1 MPKTIFTSL
10 SPNTELDDVLLS
22 LSLLFQPWK
31 WQKGQAV
38 RRLEKTFQK
47 WLPIKYAFTFSS
59 GRGGLYAIL
68 SSLDLK
74 KDDEV
79 LMQAYTCLAVPNP
92 VVWVGAQPVYVDID
106 RDTLA
111 MSPEDLKKKITKQS
125 KVIIIQHTFGQPAH
139 LDQLISIARK
149 YNLIII
155 EDCAHA
161 LGSQYKGKKIGR
173 FGDVSFFSFG
183 RDKVISSVFGGLV
196 ATNDKKLAL
205 KIKAFQ
211 KTKPLPKKGWILQ
224 QLLQPIVTSTAKLL
238 YNFLA
243 LGKIIL
249 AVTKQGGIISKSVL
263 AVEKKAG
270 QPDFLTNK
278 MPNALALLAL
288 RQFKKLD
295 KFNNHRKTIAALYYQ
310 QLEGFNYWLPQEIT
324 DSLSIYLRYNLQ
336 TDQTAKIRQMA
347 KNKDILL
354 GDWYNCPV
362 APSGIDYQSIF
373 YQPGSCPM
381 SEKVA
386 KMSLNLPT
394 DIHISKQ
401 DALRITSFLRDFK

>member
-22 LSLLFQPWK
+22 LFLLFQPWK

-38 RRLEKTFQK
+38 KRLEKVFQK
-47 WLPIKYAFTFSS
+47 WLPIKYTFAFSS

-68 SSLDLK
+68 SSLNLK

-79 LMQAYTCLAVPNP
+79 LIQAYTCLAVPNP
-92 VVWVGAQPVYVDID
+92 VVWTGAQPVYVDIG

-139 LDQLISIARK
+139 LDQLVSIARK
-149 YNLIII
+149 HNLIII

-211 KTKPLPKKGWILQ
+211 KTRPLPSKGWVFQ
-224 QLLQPIVTSTAKLL
+224 QLLQPIVTSVAKLS

-249 AVTKQGGIISKSVL
+249 AVTKQGRIISKSVL

-270 QPDFLTNK
+270 QPDFLTNR
-278 MPNALALLAL
+278 MSNALALLAL
-288 RQFKKLD
+288 KQFKKLD
-295 KFNNHRKTIAALYYQ
+295 RFNNHRQTIAALYYQ
-310 QLEGFNYWLPQEIT
+310 QLKGFNYWLPQEIT
-324 DSLSIYLRYNLQ
+324 DSSSIYLRYNLQ
-336 TDQTAKIRQMA
+336 TDQAAKIRQMA
-347 KNKDILL
+347 KAQDILL
-354 GDWYNCPV
+354 GDWYDCPI
-362 APSGIDYQSIF
+362 APSGTDYQSIF
-373 YQPGSCPM
+373 YQPGSC
-381 SEKVA
+381 SIAEKVA
-386 KMSLNLPT
+386 KTSLNLPT

-401 DALRITSFLRDFK
+401 DALRITSFLRNFK